1 VVEESGREQDVAIT
15 QHPKTEERLALEPP
29 FSNKDVTLRPAPS
42 LAESIS
48 TRKITSAGVHILAP
62 NSQLGKDVTKGSLK
76 WCLNGATLSWQSRTG
91 GQWSRTTASDLAKI
105 AKVNVEHIKTWPRIS
120 PILNFSKRIKIAF
133 QNKRT
138 FFFSSTS
145 RDL

>member
-1 VVEESGREQDVAIT
+1 MGYDGVIGDPSPSVLRLVVEESGREQDVALT

-29 FSNKDVTLRPAPS
+29 FSNKDVTLRPVPS

-62 NSQLGKDVTKGSLK
+62 SS
-76 WCLNGATLSWQSRTG
+76 QSRTG
-91 GQWSRTTASDLAKI
+91 GRWSRTTASDLAKI

-120 PILNFSKRIKIAF
+120 PILNFSKRIKI
-133 QNKRT
+133 
-138 FFFSSTS
+138 
-145 RDL
+145 D